1 MTITFLC
8 LPGFPLAPLSLAI
21 DALRVAGSLHG
32 SSVFQWQTA
41 SEDGAAVYSSSGLSL
56 TPDAAL
62 PEAARSEVLL
72 TFAAADSTLSHPAA
86 SSALLRRL
94 LRQGSRIGAVNGA
107 IFALAETGVFDG
119 TRCSV
124 HFTYADAVR
133 ERFPRLEVCP
143 ALYCEDR
150 GRVSISGAA
159 AVFEYMLAL
168 IAEHTS
174 AEVAVEVACR
184 FQHATQRREGTPQ
197 LLPGHS
203 RNQTRDM
210 LPRPIREAV
219 QFFADHLEDRVLI
232 QDAADLVG
240 LSLRQFE
247 RVFKQEMA
255 TTPGAY
261 YRQLRL
267 DAARQKVLHTDAP
280 LSEIAFSV
288 GYETASAFNAIYRRI
303 YGRSPSAD
311 RADPMRARAN
321 AALRDH
327 ALAPLSAADD
337 VVLPLAAE

>member
-21 DALRVAGSLHG
+21 DALRVAEDINGTPALD
-32 SSVFQWQTA
+32 WQTV
-41 SEDGAAVYSSSGLSL
+41 SEDGGAVVSSSGLSL
-56 TPDAAL
+56 TPAGAL
-62 PEAARSEVLL
+62 ATVTRSDVLL
-72 TFAAADSTLSHPAA
+72 TFAAADGGFAQPAA
-86 SSALLRRL
+86 SNATLRRL
-94 LRQGSRIGAVNGA
+94 LRQGGKVGAVNGA
-107 IFALAETGVFDG
+107 IFALARSGLFDG
-119 TRCSV
+119 VRCSV

-133 ERFPRLEVCP
+133 EGFPRLEVCP
-143 ALYCEDR
+143 TLFCEDR
-150 GRVSISGAA
+150 GRISISGAA

-168 IAEHTS
+168 IAQHTS
-174 AEVAVEVACR
+174 AEIAVEVACR
-184 FQHATQRREGTPQ
+184 FQHATQRSEGAPQ

-247 RVFKQEMA
+247 RIFKQEMA

-267 DAARQKVLHTDAP
+267 DAARQKVLHTETP
-280 LSEIAFSV
+280 LSEVAFSV
-288 GYETASAFNAIYRRI
+288 GYETASAFNAIYRRT

-311 RADPMRARAN
+311 RADPQRSRAN

-327 ALAPLSAADD
+327 ALPQRPALT
-337 VVLPLAAE
+337 LAAE